1 MSVGPFE
8 YGPVENCIKDICM
21 APSSTLDPESTE
33 ILETWAITFF
43 IWLFLFTTAFLLVK
57 WSKGDLRDWVM
68 ATPYYSGIVGLG
80 TLWFSVFIGGFVI
93 PDGQFGAWT
102 HSLRQY
108 TNVSVLVYYQPVR
121 TLVPLGFSVA
131 TFGGLVALAEGWKR
145 LLNNGDSGSKDYKI
159 VGLFIIIALL
169 ILAIPIFGVIAAP
182 SNLNAVRAWGLTFF
196 LSVIVLSTL
205 FSILEVSNDGSGLSG
220 FSFSF
225 LLSMW
230 ATLVIAGS
238 FWVEASLSFARH
250 IDRPIHLDASYASF
264 LFTSL
269 VPLFGSMTLFYS
281 AQKKSS
287 ATSFESRLLLISVA
301 ILFLVIAYVIFHQAG
316 IYKALFD
323 GNYNNTFLGL
333 HQHII
338 LSLDFI
344 WLTYFGT
351 ELIDD

>member
-1 MSVGPFE
+1 MSVRPFD
-8 YGPVENCIKDICM
+8 YGPVEDCIKDICL
-21 APSSTLDPESTE
+21 APSSTLDPESPE

-43 IWLFLFTTAFLLVK
+43 IWVFLSTAAFLSVK

-68 ATPYYSGIVGLG
+68 ATPYYSGIVGIG
-80 TLWFSVFIGGFVI
+80 TLWLSVFISGFVI

-121 TLVPLGFSVA
+121 TLLPLGFSVA
-131 TFGGLVALAEGWKR
+131 SFGGLVALAEGWKR
-145 LLNNGDSGSKDYKI
+145 LLNDGDSNSKDYKI

-182 SNLNAVRAWGLTFF
+182 SSLNAVRTWGLTF
-196 LSVIVLSTL
+196 LLIIIVLSGL
-205 FSILEVSNDGSGLSG
+205 FSILEVSNDGSGYSGLSFN
-220 FSFSF
+220 FS
-225 LLSMW
+225 LSMW

-250 IDRPIHLDASYASF
+250 FDRPIHLDASYAAF
-264 LFTSL
+264 LFTAL
-269 VPLFGSMTLFYS
+269 VPLFGSMTLFSS
-281 AQKKSS
+281 AQKKSLD
-287 ATSFESRLLLISVA
+287 TSFESRLLLISVA
-301 ILFLVIAYVIFHQAG
+301 IVVLVLAYVISHETG
-316 IYKALFD
+316 IYRSLFD
-323 GNYNNTFLGL
+323 GNYNNTLLGL

-338 LSLDFI
+338 LTLEFI